1 MITLEQ
7 LHTRLAGELRL
18 AGDSGAVPTTP
29 LSGVHISE
37 LVDPTPYLE
46 GGELLLTTGMPL
58 RGGAAAIDAYVER
71 LVDKGVSALGL
82 GLGEGIDEVNPVL
95 LAACERRG
103 LTLLLVPRAV
113 PFMHVSRGY
122 WQLVGKTEQ
131 TEIASRVSLQLALAT
146 AATLANSTEA
156 ILGSLAQ
163 GLGGWAAYVPAD
175 GSTEKVW
182 PAGARELMPQ
192 LRLEMARFSRVET
205 TSSATFSL
213 NGADVVEHSI
223 MIGRRRVGYL
233 AVGSGR
239 RLHTADRQLILTSC
253 MLLSLT
259 VQRGQEGSLA
269 EARLAAAVA
278 TLLFT
283 GHVAAARVVLTEVAG
298 LRLGAFARVLA
309 LRGDGIAELNSSE
322 LAAAVAGLEGVP
334 HGLDLVVGRSPIRCV
349 IDGTLYV
356 VLDDDA
362 AAVPES
368 SKETPDANAPRGIAA
383 RGKAAI
389 GTAARGTA
397 ALGTATPLE
406 RLSVARADLDRACG
420 GAKPGHLVVLAD
432 SDARTIAWIEALAAQ
447 PRGDLV
453 ATVRAYLAHR
463 GSWERAAR
471 ELGIHRNSLRHR
483 IALAGALIGAD
494 LDDPDTAAPLWL
506 ALRAG

>member
-82 GLGEGIDEVNPVL
+82 GLGEGIDEANPVL

-334 HGLDLVVGRSPIRCV
+334 HGLDLVVGRSPIRCM

-356 VLDDDA
+356 VLDDNA
-362 AAVPES
+362 SAVPES
-368 SKETPDANAPRGIAA
+368 SKETPDANAPR
-383 RGKAAI
+383 

-406 RLSVARADLDRACG
+406 RLPVARADLDRACG
-420 GAKPGHLVVLAD
+420 GATPGHLVVLAD
-432 SDARTIAWIEALAAQ
+432 SDARTTAWIEVLAAQ
-447 PRGDLV
+447 PRGDLI

-483 IALAGALIGAD
+483 IALATALIGAD

>member
-1 MITLEQ
+1 MVTLEQ

-18 AGDSGAVPTTP
+18 AGDGGAVPTTP

-58 RGGAAAIDAYVER
+58 RGGAAAVNAYVDR

-146 AATLANSTEA
+146 AATRANSTEA

-175 GSTEKVW
+175 GSTETVW

-205 TSSATFSL
+205 TSSATFPL

-239 RLHTADRQLILTSC
+239 RLHTADRQLILTTC

-269 EARLAAAVA
+269 EARLAAAIA

-283 GHVAAARVVLTEVAG
+283 GHVAAARVVLAEVPG
-298 LRLGAFARVLA
+298 LGLGAFARALA
-309 LRGDGIAELNSSE
+309 VRGPGIAELSSSE
-322 LAAAVAGLEGVP
+322 LAAAVAGLAGVP
-334 HGLDLVVGRSPIRCV
+334 RGLDLVVERSPIRCV
-349 IDGTLYV
+349 IDGTLYA
-356 VLDDDA
+356 VLDADA
-362 AAVPES
+362 ATAPETP
-368 SKETPDANAPRGIAA
+368 KETAAPNA
-383 RGKAAI
+383 
-389 GTAARGTA
+389 TLGTA
-397 ALGTATPLE
+397 ALGTAVLGTAALGTTMPLE
-406 RLSVARADLDRACG
+406 RLPVALADLDRACR
-420 GAKPGHLVVLAD
+420 GATPGHLVVLAAA
-432 SDARTIAWIEALAAQ
+432 DARVTEWIETLAAQ